1 MMCPTHHLGPFSSS
15 LPSVPALR
23 RCYRAGCAGA
33 GCRQSLVQ
41 LSCGHCICCAGSRRH
56 RLLQGIVIDVM
67 VTWWGIDGGG
77 KATRVTV
84 TR

>member
-1 MMCPTHHLGPFSSS
+1 MMCPTHHLGLFSSS
-15 LPSVPALR
+15 LPSIPALH
-23 RCYRAGCAGA
+23 RCYHAGCAGA
-33 GCRQSLVQ
+33 GCHQSSVQ
-41 LSCGHCICCAGSRRH
+41 LSCGHCICCAGSRRR

-67 VTWWGIDGGG
+67 VMWWGIDGGG